1 MSQEQILRK
10 LINSQ
15 SIKIKGLEIENKELK
30 NKLAQ
35 IHKKS
40 NATTNRRTN
49 RVKTIKAD
57 PGKIHKPQNITI
69 PKPKK
74 IKTRARRHNY
84 FKGQFFYIGSMA
96 KYGENTGVGVSIS
109 NIINEIFTTGEERA
123 KAIQIIKDA
132 IAMLGQDIVQTT
144 WEDVYL
150 KNAEGYGAYWQ
161 EHYKTDQWAGAQ
173 FFEILEAGI
182 EAKKHA
188 ILIG

>member
-10 LINSQ
+10 LLDSQ
-15 SIKIKGLEIENKELK
+15 SVKIKGLEVEIKELK
-30 NKLAQ
+30 KQLAQ
-35 IHKKS
+35 INKKT
-40 NATTNRRTN
+40 NAGTNRR
-49 RVKTIKAD
+49 
-57 PGKIHKPQNITI
+57 IHKVHTNKAEPTQIRAKQISI

-74 IKTRARRHNY
+74 IKTRARRRNY
-84 FKGQFFYIGSMA
+84 FKGQFFYTGSMA

-150 KNAEGYGAYWQ
+150 KNAEGYGTHWQ
-161 EHYKTDQWAGAQ
+161 EHYKTDQWTGAQ
-173 FFEILEAGI
+173 FFEVLEAGI